1 MNQDYP
7 IYDGIAP
14 SWADFK
20 GLVKGFESPVLETKD
35 IKAINTSATLEIGEQ
50 RAPGGRIIRTTTGQ
64 VSQEASI
71 TLYHSGWTNLLRT
84 LGPKMLTRG
93 NRRIYGLIHLDLQFF
108 WTPPGSVEIFQTE
121 ILGCR
126 ITGRTLAS
134 AEGTDATEL
143 EIPLHPKEVIDVID
157 GERYVLL

>member
-20 GLVKGFESPVLETKD
+20 GLVKGSSTPVLETKD

-50 RAPGGRIIRTTTGQ
+50 RNPGGRIIRTTTGS

-71 TLYHSGWTNLLRT
+71 TLYHHGWTNLLRT
-84 LGPKMLTRG
+84 LGPSMPTRG
-93 NRRIYGLIHLDLQFF
+93 NRRIYGVIHMDMQFF
-108 WTPPGSVEIFQTE
+108 WTPPGSVEI
-121 ILGCR
+121 
-126 ITGRTLAS
+126 
-134 AEGTDATEL
+134 
-143 EIPLHPKEVIDVID
+143 
-157 GERYVLL
+157 